1 MVHGAREAIVDG
13 EVSPDQWLI
22 DKATGDIVSEH
33 IMKKSHMTQ
42 FETKGVS
49 LQPVQVEKT
58 LKACLDK
65 EQVKQLV
72 AISMTVQDLYKKKPQ
87 DIEWAYDGHDFFIV
101 QSRDIT
107 TLYPIDEDILESKKN
122 LRLFICYNTV
132 VQGITQPF
140 TPLGYEFTRV
150 NLAGWTS
157 VYYGFKKK
165 KIYTQTGLNPL
176 MEGYTTI

>member
-1 MVHGAREAIVDG
+1 MGAREAIVDG

-72 AISMTVQDLYKKKPQ
+72 AISMTVQDLYKK
-87 DIEWAYDGHDFFIV
+87 ATGY
-101 QSRDIT
+101 RM
-107 TLYPIDEDILESKKN
+107 
-122 LRLFICYNTV
+122 
-132 VQGITQPF
+132 GI
-140 TPLGYEFTRV
+140 
-150 NLAGWTS
+150 
-157 VYYGFKKK
+157 
-165 KIYTQTGLNPL
+165 
-176 MEGYTTI
+176 